1 MYSVRQKR
9 PRMNLSNLMLEFAV
23 LNLLYFQSP
32 GGVRFLSAHRLA
44 GRPARSLD
52 QNCLR

>member
-1 MYSVRQKR
+1 MIEVLQYVQCETETA
-9 PRMNLSNLMLEFAV
+9 RMNLSNLMLEFAV

-44 GRPARSLD
+44 GRPGSLP
-52 QNCLR
+52 